1 MTSII
6 RSLDKR
12 QAFFLSQPGYLNV
25 TKLTVESIF
34 RMNAAFLDE
43 IGDISRFTARF
54 FRELFKPRQEF
65 EEFLRQCF
73 WVGYKSLPL
82 VGITAFIMGLVL
94 TIQSRPTLVEFGAQS
109 LLPAMVAV
117 SLLREISPVIT
128 ALICAGKIGS
138 GMGAELGSMRVTEQI
153 DAMDVSG
160 TNPFKYLIV
169 TRVMATTIMLPMLS
183 SLSNA
188 ISLYGGYLGVNIR
201 GQVSWNLYWTQVFDA
216 LSFGDVVPSLIKTF
230 FFGFAIGIIGCY
242 KGYNSKKGTEGV
254 GRSANSAV
262 VVASLL
268 VFIIDLIAVQISDL
282 LGLT

>member
-1 MTSII
+1 MNHHS
-6 RSLDKR
+6 RSGI
-12 QAFFLSQPGYLNV
+12 AGNF
-25 TKLTVESIF
+25 ESHE
-34 RMNAAFLDE
+34 AFLE
-43 IGDISRFTARF
+43 ETGKIARFTGRF
-54 FRELFKPRQEF
+54 FHELFKPRPEV
-65 EEFLRQCF
+65 EEFVRQCF

-94 TIQSRPTLVEFGAQS
+94 TIQSRPTLVEFGAES
-109 LLPAMVAV
+109 MLPSMVAV
-117 SLLREISPVIT
+117 SLVREISPVIT

-153 DAMDVSG
+153 DAMEVSG

-169 TRVMATTIMLPMLS
+169 TRVLAATLMLPVLC
-183 SLSNA
+183 SLANA
-188 ISLYGGYLGVNIR
+188 VSLYGGYLGGNLR
-201 GQVSWNLYWTQVFDA
+201 GSVSWHLYWLQVFDS
-216 LSFGDVVPSLIKTF
+216 LNFGDIVPSLIKTF

-242 KGYNSKKGTEGV
+242 KGYNSNKGTEGV

-282 LGLT
+282 LGYT

>member
-1 MTSII
+1 
-6 RSLDKR
+6 
-12 QAFFLSQPGYLNV
+12 
-25 TKLTVESIF
+25 VESLF
-34 RMNAAFLDE
+34 RINAAFLNE
-43 IGDISRFTARF
+43 IGDISRFTVRF
-54 FRELFKPRQEF
+54 FKELLKRRQELD
-65 EEFLRQCF
+65 ELLRQCF

-117 SLLREISPVIT
+117 SLVREISPVIT
-128 ALICAGKIGS
+128 ALICSGKIGS

-169 TRVMATTIMLPMLS
+169 TRVMATTLMLPVLS

-188 ISLYGGYLGVNIR
+188 IALYGGYLGVNIR
-201 GQVSWNLYWTQVFDA
+201 GQVSWSLYWTLVFNA
-216 LSFGDVVPSLIKTF
+216 LSFGDVVPSITKTF

-262 VVASLL
+262 VVSSLL